1 MIKFLKSRM
10 PVILMLLLVR
20 IAIAQDYW
28 SKITERPSVMELE
41 KGHTTHSTGD
51 FQLKLVKSSQTV
63 AALSPVPVPGF
74 DFTPGDRLRI
84 RDKDSLFHLGDINLR
99 VRLSGGAWKNY
110 STATKRSEVKPL
122 TVSGDVLAA
131 ADLAGT
137 LPRDIPLSVK
147 RYYEAWEGSLVMRF
161 EITNTSASD
170 VEIGALGIPMIFNN
184 ILEGKSL
191 DEAHAQNVFFDPY
204 TGKDAGY
211 LEVKRLHGNGPDLLV
226 IPEENMPFEA
236 YRPLLEDPTPQSIVF
251 EGFHEW
257 MAHSKAYAETEWEGV
272 EQWNH
277 PTSQILRPGEIR
289 NYSLKFVLTD
299 AIRQIPEVL
308 KEEERPVAVGI
319 PGYVLPMDVK
329 GQLFLQYVEDV
340 DTFKVEPEGALKI
353 KAKGITAS
361 GARKYTVNGNQ
372 WGRARL
378 TIRYKN
384 GLEQTVHYNI
394 IKPEREVVEDFGNF
408 LLTEQWFDKEGD
420 PFHRNPSV
428 ISYDYEEK
436 RQVTQDSRAW
446 IAGLSDEGGA
456 GSWLGA
462 MMKQLVRPDKEELEK
477 LQRFVDETLWG
488 TIQHSEGPQKYGVKK
503 SIFYYEPEKM
513 PAGTYD
519 ESVNYGTWAAWDK
532 KGADD
537 IGRSYNYP
545 HVAAAY
551 WVMYRLARY
560 HEGLVTNHPWE
571 WYLEQAYSTSI
582 AMVDLAPYYA
592 QFGQMEGT
600 VFLAILKDLQREN
613 YTEMAGDLENRMK
626 ERAEHWKSLNYPF
639 GSEMPWDSTGQEE
652 VYMWSD
658 YFGFDEKAK
667 VTLDAI
673 LAYMPVMPHWAYNG
687 NARRYWDF
695 LYGGKLS
702 RIERQIHHYGSG
714 LNAIP
719 VLAHY
724 RKHPEDIYLLKVGYG
739 GLLGSISN
747 ITGDGFGPAAFHSF
761 PSTLK
766 IDGLSG
772 DYGSGFFGYA
782 VNSATYIT
790 KDKDMGWLAF
800 GGNCIAENK
809 IIKVELTT
817 AAKNKIYLAPEKL
830 WLTLDA
836 GSFKQVNYDPKSGE
850 VELII
855 NGKDKFTPVA
865 YLTIEGAE
873 KKLPYKKEK
882 GAYAIPL
889 KRKETRIKL

>member
-1 MIKFLKSRM
+1 M
-10 PVILMLLLVR
+10 VLLLLTLQ
-20 IAIAQDYW
+20 ATIAQDYW
-28 SKITERPSVMELE
+28 SRITKRSSVLALE
-41 KGHTTHSTGD
+41 EGFNTIDAGD
-51 FQLKLVKSSQTV
+51 FRLKLVKSSQTV
-63 AALSPVPVPGF
+63 AGLFPVSVPEF
-74 DFTPGDRLRI
+74 DFTPGDRLAV
-84 RDKDSLFHLGDINLR
+84 RDKDSLFHLGDLNLR
-99 VRLSGGAWKNY
+99 LRIPGETWKNY
-110 STATKRSEVKPL
+110 TTATKRSAVEAL
-122 TVSGDVLAA
+122 ETSGNILAA
-131 ADLAGT
+131 ADLANT
-137 LPRDIPLSVK
+137 LPDGIPLSVK
-147 RYYEAWEGSLVMRF
+147 RYYEMKDGSLVMRF
-161 EITNTSASD
+161 ELTNTSAFD

-204 TGKDAGY
+204 IGKDAGY

-226 IPEENMPFEA
+226 LPEENMSFEA
-236 YRPLLEDPTPQSIVF
+236 YRPVLEDPTPRSIVF

-257 MAHSKAYAETEWEGV
+257 MAHSKAYTETDWEGV
-272 EQWNH
+272 EQWNR

-289 NYSLKFVLTD
+289 NYALRFVFTD
-299 AIRQIPEVL
+299 GVRQIPEVL
-308 KEEERPVAVGI
+308 REEKRPVAMGV
-319 PGYVLPMDVK
+319 PGYVLPMDVHAL
-329 GQLFLQYVEDV
+329 LFLQYGENIED
-340 DTFKVEPEGALKI
+340 FEVEPEGALKI
-353 KAKGITAS
+353 EREGTTAS
-361 GARKYTVNGNQ
+361 GAKKFRVTGKR
-372 WGRARL
+372 WGRSRVTVHYAD
-378 TIRYKN
+378 
-384 GLEQTVHYNI
+384 GLEQTIHYNV
-394 IKPEREVVEDFGNF
+394 IKPEEEVVKDFGHF
-408 LLTEQWFDKEGD
+408 LLTEQWFDEKGD

-446 IAGLSDEGGA
+446 IAGLSDEGGV

-462 MMKQLVRPDKEELEK
+462 VMKQLVQPDKEEVEK
-477 LQRFVDETLWG
+477 LQRFIDETLWG

-503 SIFYYEPEKM
+503 SVFYYEPEKM

-519 ESVNYGTWAAWDK
+519 KNVNYGTWAAWDK

-537 IGRSYNYP
+537 VGRSYNYP

-560 HEGLVTNHPWE
+560 RDGLVTNHPWE
-571 WYLEQAYSTSI
+571 WYLEQAYRTAV
-582 AMVDLAPYYA
+582 AMQKLAPHYA

-600 VFLAILKDLQREN
+600 VFLNILKDLKREN
-613 YTEMAGDLENRMK
+613 YSTMAADLENQMK
-626 ERAEHWKSLNYPF
+626 ERALHWKSLNYPF

-658 YFGFDEKAK
+658 YFGFDEKAA
-667 VTLDAI
+667 VTLNAI

-719 VLAHY
+719 VLTHY
-724 RKHPEDIYLLKVGYG
+724 RKHPEDLYLLKVGYG
-739 GLLGSISN
+739 GLLGAISN
-747 ITGDGFGPAAFHSF
+747 ITEDGFGPAAFHSF

-790 KDKDMGWLAF
+790 RDEDKGWLAF
-800 GGNCIAENK
+800 GGNCTVKDEK
-809 IIKVELTT
+809 IEVQLTT
-817 AAKNKIYLAPEKL
+817 AGKNKIYLAPEKL

-836 GSFKQVNYDPKSGE
+836 GTFKQINYNPQSGE
-850 VELII
+850 VELIL
-855 NGKDKFTPVA
+855 NAKDKYTPVA
-865 YLTIEGAE
+865 YLSAGSIT
-873 KKLPYKKEK
+873 KKLPYEKER
-882 GAYAIPL
+882 GAYKIPL
-889 KRKETRIKL
+889 KKKIVKVKL